1 MQRGYWD
8 LGHLYANYKQN
19 KVIIFNKQRAKAIRL
34 LPPNDGLLPA
44 NDGLARAYDSLL
56 PANNNCL
63 RRWRGEMGNL
73 WLFNQSRLKGFFT
86 FCAGFWKWVYFFKA
100 F

>member
-19 KVIIFNKQRAKAIRL
+19 KAIIFNKQRAKAIRL

-56 PANNNCL
+56 PANDNC
-63 RRWRGEMGNL
+63 
-73 WLFNQSRLKGFFT
+73 
-86 FCAGFWKWVYFFKA
+86 
-100 F
+100 

>member
-1 MQRGYWD
+1 
-8 LGHLYANYKQN
+8 
-19 KVIIFNKQRAKAIRL
+19 
-34 LPPNDGLLPA
+34 LLPA

-73 WLFNQSRLKGFFT
+73 WLFNQSRLKDFFT
-86 FCAGFWKWVYFFKA
+86 FCAGFWRWVYFFKA

>member
-1 MQRGYWD
+1 M
-8 LGHLYANYKQN
+8 
-19 KVIIFNKQRAKAIRL
+19 

-63 RRWRGEMGNL
+63 RRRRCEMGHQ
-73 WLFNQSRLKGFFT
+73 WLFNQPP
-86 FCAGFWKWVYFFKA
+86 
-100 F
+100 